1 MQELSIFWLL
11 FLMPLITWHS
21 CPHPPCRR
29 RTSAAS
35 TAYEREERGGGG
47 SSRRDGVEESAR
59 SRREA
64 GGGGAAAGRDRPVR
78 EAWPEHREPANRYLR
93 YFDTRK
99 LTVEPRYYLMLG
111 GGGDFGG
118 PPRHTVDL
126 LNWSIY
132 FYDSDHHHA
141 FLSQTWNFYTLLEK
155 FWRIPLYLTD
165 NAIAM
170 FYVKFRQI
178 KGNGPK
184 IPHIELNNIAIS

>member
-1 MQELSIFWLL
+1 MVYIKHLLADWAKNYIFSVQELSIFWLL

-47 SSRRDGVEESAR
+47 SSRRDGGEESAR

-99 LTVEPRYYLMLG
+99 LTHRVTRLICWIDRFIFMTRIITMHFVPDMKLLY
-111 GGGDFGG
+111 
-118 PPRHTVDL
+118 TVRKVL
-126 LNWSIY
+126 A
-132 FYDSDHHHA
+132 DSAVFD
-141 FLSQTWNFYTLLEK
+141 W
-155 FWRIPLYLTD
+155 
-165 NAIAM
+165 
-170 FYVKFRQI
+170 
-178 KGNGPK
+178 
-184 IPHIELNNIAIS
+184 

>member
-1 MQELSIFWLL
+1 MNKYQTNISINGQNGIKHLLADWAKNYIFSVQELSIFWLL

-47 SSRRDGVEESAR
+47 SSRRDGGEESAR

-111 GGGDFGG
+111 GGTLGAHRVTRLICWIDRFIFMTRIITMHFC
-118 PPRHTVDL
+118 PRHET
-126 LNWSIY
+126 SI
-132 FYDSDHHHA
+132 HC
-141 FLSQTWNFYTLLEK
+141 
-155 FWRIPLYLTD
+155 
-165 NAIAM
+165 
-170 FYVKFRQI
+170 
-178 KGNGPK
+178 
-184 IPHIELNNIAIS
+184 